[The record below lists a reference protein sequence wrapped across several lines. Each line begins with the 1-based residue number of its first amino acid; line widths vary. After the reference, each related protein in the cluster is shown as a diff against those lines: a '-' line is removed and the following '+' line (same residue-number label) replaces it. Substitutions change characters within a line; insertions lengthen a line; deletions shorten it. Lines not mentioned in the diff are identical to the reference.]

1 MVFPKFSCDSLK
13 KDSIQNLIEPYK
25 EYVVL
30 GSLLISSLFLIF
42 SNSNP
47 QIAKFRIYALEFVIS
62 MQDKAIWIPKIFKA
76 ISENEELRKQN
87 FYLTLQLNNLRF
99 AKLENEKLR
108 NQLDFVEN
116 VNLELISAEVISKSV
131 LGSVNSIILNVGEKD
146 SVEVNMPIVTDLGL
160 VGKVVN
166 ISENYSLGQLLLDK
180 NFNVGAKILGLDITG
195 ILTWKEGNTCIL
207 QDIPKSAKI
216 ARGDSVFTSELGTLF
231 PKNILIGTVS
241 YAEIPQ
247 TGISQ
252 YIEVKPS
259 VDFLALRN
267 VFIVKAEKY
276 VIPEEFGY

>member
-1 MVFPKFSCDSLK
+1 MK

-62 MQDKAIWIPKIFKA
+62 MQDKAIWIPKIFNA

-231 PKNILIGTVS
+231 PKNILIGTVN